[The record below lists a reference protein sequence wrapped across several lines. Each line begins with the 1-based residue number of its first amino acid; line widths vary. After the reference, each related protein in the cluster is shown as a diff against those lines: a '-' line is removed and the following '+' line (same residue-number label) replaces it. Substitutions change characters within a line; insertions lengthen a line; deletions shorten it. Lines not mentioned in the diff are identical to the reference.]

1 MKLTDTLLLILLAA
15 IWGSSFIFMRATVD
29 VFGPIALIAFRLLF
43 AAVFM
48 LLFLLPRQNN
58 REFIANWKTL
68 LIVGLMNSAIPF
80 TFLAYASLSL
90 SGGTVSILNAMTPVF
105 TAFIAH
111 IWLKNKMTPLQFI
124 GMFISI
130 SGLVFLV
137 WDKVSWSIDSWLPIL
152 AGAAATLQYGI
163 ATNFSKKYLT
173 DVSVM
178 TTTSGS
184 LVFSALFMLIV
195 LLFFI
200 PDFSQITSIDWI
212 YTVIL
217 GVLCTALAYI
227 IYFKLIKSI
236 GPSRTSSVTFLIP
249 VFSFVWGYI
258 LLKEHVTTRMW
269 IAMLIILFGMALVTE
284 IINRYKNVVKPT

>member
-29 VFGPIALIAFRLLF
+29 VFGPVALIAFRLLF
-43 AAVFM
+43 AALFM
-48 LLFLLPRQNN
+48 LLFLLPRQNT
-58 REFIANWKTL
+58 REFITNWKTL

-105 TAFIAH
+105 AAFIAH
-111 IWLKNKMTPLQFI
+111 VWLKNKMTTLQFI

-137 WDKVSWSIDSWLPIL
+137 WDKVSWNIGSWLPVL
-152 AGAAATLQYGI
+152 AGAAAALLYGI
-163 ATNFSKKYLT
+163 ATNFTKKYLAG
-173 DVSVM
+173 VSVM

-184 LVFSALFMLIV
+184 LMFSALFMLIV
-195 LLFFI
+195 LLFFM
-200 PDFSQITSIDWI
+200 PDFAQITSIDWI

-236 GPSRTSSVTFLIP
+236 GPARTSSVTFLIP

-269 IAMLIILFGMALVTE
+269 IAMLIILFGMALVTG
-284 IINRYKNVVKPT
+284 IINRNKIIVKPS